1 MRALYLPLS
10 FDMQITCWYAVIRKG
25 KQSKSGNFQ
34 PYKPTRHTAGTR
46 QTNTVL
52 LHGAAAEA
60 FDPKSI
66 TDVCQ
71 REGHI
76 NFMYGVAA
84 TMTRLLASQPLS
96 HPPEDYNGD
105 LVDAYHPWPTPTAPQ
120 RAEIQTVALRLMVL
134 LEWCTGELPG
144 NEYTPEEVEDLVA
157 LKRVLV
163 VLLHQLLL
171 SHIMNPKLSMERIFR
186 FELSQ
191 VSAKVAKFFFALVCN
206 TAKDRCCTR
215 HAHYRLFNP
224 S

>member
-1 MRALYLPLS
+1 
-10 FDMQITCWYAVIRKG
+10 
-25 KQSKSGNFQ
+25 
-34 PYKPTRHTAGTR
+34 
-46 QTNTVL
+46 
-52 LHGAAAEA
+52 
-60 FDPKSI
+60 
-66 TDVCQ
+66 
-71 REGHI
+71 
-76 NFMYGVAA
+76 MYGVAA
-84 TMTRLLASQPLS
+84 TMTLLLASQPLS
-96 HPPEDYNGD
+96 HPPEDYDGD
-105 LVDAYHPWPTPTAPQ
+105 LVDAYPPWPTPTAPQ

-206 TAKDRCCTR
+206 VTTAKDRCCTR